1 MDPPTE
7 FTRRRRLL
15 VLAICCTS
23 LLLVSMD
30 TTIVNVA
37 LPAIHRELHASLSEL
52 QWTLDSYTL
61 VLAALLL
68 LSGSTADR
76 LGRRRIFEIGL
87 TVFTAGSTLCA
98 IAPSL
103 EFLVGARVLQ
113 AIGGS
118 MMNPVA
124 MSIIRNVFEDPRERA
139 HAIGMWGAVTGI
151 STALGPIVGGLL
163 VDGPGWRYVFLV
175 NVPIGVVAVVLTAMF
190 VPESRAP
197 HPRRFDPVGQLLV
210 IVWLGTLVFGII
222 EGGRLGWGSPA
233 IIACFAAALISFV
246 ALIIYE
252 LRRREPLVEIR
263 FFRSVPFSGASA
275 IAVCAFAATGGFLLL
290 GTLYLQSVRGYSA
303 LHAGLFSLPMALMT
317 LLLSPIAGRIV
328 ATHGSRWPLALA
340 GLFTMIS
347 ALLLVGLD
355 IDTSTVVLVA
365 AFAVFGAGA
374 GLVNPPITNTAVAG
388 MPASQAGVAAA
399 IASTSR
405 QVGFA
410 LGVAVIGAV
419 TGAEATGHFGNA
431 FALATHPGWVIIAV
445 LGFVMLVLGILTS
458 TRWALATARRTA
470 AQFALD

>member
-1 MDPPTE
+1 
-7 FTRRRRLL
+7 

-23 LLLVSMD
+23 LLLVSLD
-30 TTIVNVA
+30 STVVNAA
-37 LPAIHRELHASLSEL
+37 LPAIHRGLHASLSEL
-52 QWTLDSYTL
+52 QWTLDAYTL
-61 VLAALLL
+61 VLAALLML
-68 LSGSTADR
+68 GGSTGDR
-76 LGRRRIFEIGL
+76 LGRRRVFQVGL
-87 TVFTAGSTLCA
+87 AVFTTASALCA
-98 IAPSL
+98 VAPSL

-124 MSIIRNVFEDPRERA
+124 MSIIRNVFVDPRERA

-151 STALGPIVGGLL
+151 GTALGPIVGGLL

-175 NVPIGVVAVVLTAMF
+175 NVPIGVLAVVLTVMF
-190 VPESRAP
+190 IPESRAP

-210 IVWLGTLVFGII
+210 ISGLGTLVFGII

-233 IIACFAAALISFV
+233 IVACFVVAPASFV
-246 ALIIYE
+246 ALIVYE
-252 LRRREPLVEIR
+252 LRRSEPLVEVR
-263 FFRSVPFSGASA
+263 FFRSVPFAGASA

-303 LHAGLFSLPMALMT
+303 LHAGLFSLPMAVMT
-317 LLLSPIAGRIV
+317 MVLSPVAGRIV

-340 GLFTMIS
+340 GIFTMIPG
-347 ALLLVGLD
+347 LLLVGLD
-355 IDTSTVVLVA
+355 IHTSIWVIIA
-365 AFAVFGAGA
+365 AYSVFGAGA

-388 MPASQAGVAAA
+388 MPAAQAGVAAA

-405 QVGFA
+405 MVGVA

-419 TGAEATGHFGNA
+419 TGAGATGQFGNA

-445 LGFVMLVLGILTS
+445 LGFVIFVLGILTS
-458 TRWALATARRTA
+458 TRWALETARRTA
-470 AQFALD
+470 TRFALD